1 MRNLTLINFNSN
13 IVVRHFDYLRLTL
26 SPIYIHLGL
35 SPLIICRA
43 TDGLELLRA
52 KVYNGRPFRY
62 S

>member
-1 MRNLTLINFNSN
+1 MRNLPLINFNSN

-26 SPIYIHLGL
+26 SPIYHDLGL

-43 TDGLELLRA
+43 TDGLALLRA
-52 KVYNGRPFRY
+52 KVSNGRPFRY